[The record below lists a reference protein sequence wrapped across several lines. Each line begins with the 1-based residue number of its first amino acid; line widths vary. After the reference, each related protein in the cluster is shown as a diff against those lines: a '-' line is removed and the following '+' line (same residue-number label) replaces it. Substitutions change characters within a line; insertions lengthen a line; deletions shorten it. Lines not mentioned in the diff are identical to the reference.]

1 MLTVKRSKRYKKRAE
16 IVNREKKYSLA
27 EAVKLLKKI
36 DAFKFDETISLNFQL
51 GIRTDSG
58 NETVRGAVSL
68 PHGTGKTIKVVCF
81 AKGEGAKEA
90 KDAGA
95 DQVGAEELVAK
106 ILEGWMDFDAVVAHP
121 DMMREVSKLG
131 RVLGPKGLMP
141 TPKTGTVT
149 PNVGKAVKE
158 LKAGRAEIKSDKTGG
173 LHAICGK
180 LSFSEAAILENAQ
193 NVIRAVQDAK
203 PAVSKG
209 EYIKA
214 VTIAPAQGPGFRL
227 SVNNL

>member
-1 MLTVKRSKRYKKRAE
+1 MLTVKRSKRYTKRAAL
-16 IVNREKKYSLA
+16 VNREKKYSLA
-27 EAVKLLKKI
+27 EAVKQLKKI
-36 DAFKFDETISLNFQL
+36 DAVKFDETISLNFQL

-149 PNVGKAVKE
+149 PSVGKAVKE

-209 EYIKA
+209 DYIKA